1 MNTVIIKQYSTLPLL
16 KYDISEKTLTRYNI
30 TEEMMDNVAV
40 TFSMFDIEN
49 EEYVILNKKAR
60 IWYKEDKYEYP
71 ESGEYVLIYEFN
83 KNETSKVGLYNCEFK
98 LSILNPYC
106 NILTLP
112 NNEYIRVNIQPSNT
126 KVKLI

>member
-60 IWYKEDKYEYP
+60 I
-71 ESGEYVLIYEFN
+71 
-83 KNETSKVGLYNCEFK
+83 
-98 LSILNPYC
+98 
-106 NILTLP
+106 
-112 NNEYIRVNIQPSNT
+112 
-126 KVKLI
+126 